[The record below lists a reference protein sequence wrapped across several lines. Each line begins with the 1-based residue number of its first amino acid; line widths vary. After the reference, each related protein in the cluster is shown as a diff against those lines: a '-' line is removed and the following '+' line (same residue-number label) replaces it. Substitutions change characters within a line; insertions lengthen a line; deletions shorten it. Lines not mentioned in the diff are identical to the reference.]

1 MKLILKVL
9 DLKNFKGIKQF
20 SLLLD
25 KTEVKVYGANGTGKT
40 TLDDAFM
47 WLLFDKDS
55 QDRKDFEIKTLES
68 DNSPIHFLDH
78 EVTGDFELDGRTFT
92 LCKRLKEKWV
102 KKRGQA
108 EQEFSGHETTYY
120 IDGVPCKKSEYQKY
134 VDEIINEKTFKLLT
148 NPLAFESMKWQDKR
162 KTLFEVCG
170 TVNDD
175 IIPGYD
181 KLQQHLNGKNV
192 DDFKKTLAATKK
204 KLKKDIEDIPP
215 RIDEL
220 RRGIDES
227 VDKEGALLKIANK
240 EKVIQ
245 GLEQQLEASEKAFEV
260 VRDKQRQILSLER
273 AKEEF
278 VREHNKQAYGE
289 HGKLKDQYAQLK
301 SALNS
306 KQIEQD
312 RLVKIIEIK
321 KQDNVLLEGKVSDHR
336 AEWQRIAEE
345 TFDEHKAICPTCGQS
360 LPEDKVQELIGKY
373 EREKSVRQE
382 RVVNLANSKKTS
394 ISSNNN
400 EIVRCTELFEGIAQE
415 VVTINDSLADL
426 EEKLALPIEQISCD
440 TTEIDAQIDVLKQEL
455 ASFNQL
461 DTYKIKEEI
470 RVAQHDIG
478 IYNLEVAKADN
489 QSRTLE
495 RIKELEDQLKDFQLK
510 LADSEQQEIL
520 VEDFTRAKVDMLED
534 NINSKFTTVK
544 FKLFEEQIN
553 GGLVECCE
561 SLINGVPFSNANNAA
576 KVAAGIDIINVLS
589 NHYGFYAPIWLDN
602 RESVTE
608 IPDTYSQ
615 VINLIVSE
623 NDKELRVE

>member
-1 MKLILKVL
+1 MKLMLKVL

-20 SLLLD
+20 KLLLD
-25 KTEVKVYGANGTGKT
+25 KTEVKVYGANAAGKT
-40 TLDDAFM
+40 TLADAFM

-55 QDRKDFEIKTLES
+55 QDRKDFEIKTLDG
-68 DNSPIHFLDH
+68 DNNPIHFLDH
-78 EVTGDFELDGRTFT
+78 EVTGDFEIDGRTFT
-92 LCKRLKEKWV
+92 LSKRLKEKWV

-120 IDGVPCKKSEYQKY
+120 IDGVPCKKAEYQKY
-134 VDEIINEKTFKLLT
+134 VDEIIKEKTFKLLT
-148 NPLAFESMKWQDKR
+148 NPLTFEAMKWQDKR

-170 TVNDD
+170 TINDVSV
-175 IIPGYD
+175 PGYD
-181 KLQQHLNGKNV
+181 KLQQHLNGKDV
-192 DDFKKTLAATKK
+192 DEFKKSLAATKK

-227 VDKEGALLKIANK
+227 LDKEGALLKIAKK
-240 EKVIQ
+240 EQAIQ
-245 GLEQQLEASEKAFEV
+245 DFEQQLEASEKAFEV
-260 VRDKQRQILSLER
+260 VRDKQKLILSLER
-273 AKEEF
+273 TKEE
-278 VREHNKQAYGE
+278 VIREHNKKLYGE
-289 HGKLKDQYAQLK
+289 QGKLKDQYAQLK
-301 SALNS
+301 STLNS

-321 KQDNVLLEGKVSDHR
+321 KQDNVLLEVQVNEHR
-336 AEWQRIAEE
+336 SEWQRIAEE
-345 TFDEHKAICPTCGQS
+345 TFDEHKAICPTCGQD
-360 LPEDKVQELIGKY
+360 LPTDKVQELFVKY
-373 EREKSVRQE
+373 EREKAVRQE
-382 RVVNLANSKKTS
+382 RVVNLANSKKAS
-394 ISSNNN
+394 IASNNN

-415 VVTINDSLADL
+415 VVILHKSLADL
-426 EEKLALPIEQISCD
+426 EEKLAEPIEQTSCD
-440 TTEIDAQIDVLKQEL
+440 TAEIDAQIDELKQAL

-461 DTYKIKEEI
+461 DTSKIKEEI
-470 RVAQHDIG
+470 KIAQKDIAL
-478 IYNLEVAKADN
+478 YNLTITKADN
-489 QSRTLE
+489 QEKTLE
-495 RIKELEDQLKDFQLK
+495 RIKELEEQLKELQVS
-510 LADSEQQEIL
+510 LADVEQQEIL
-520 VEDFTRAKVDMLED
+520 VEDFTKAKVDMLEE

-553 GGLVECCE
+553 GGVVECCE

-602 RESVTE
+602 RESVTS

-623 NDKELRVE
+623 KDKELRVE